1 MGVGVGHGG
10 LNEKRNGTEGRGVRK
25 MEKGMMTE

>member
-25 MEKGMMTE
+25 MERKG

>member
-10 LNEKRNGTEGRGVRK
+10 LNEKRDGTEGRGVRK
-25 MEKGMMTE
+25 MERKG